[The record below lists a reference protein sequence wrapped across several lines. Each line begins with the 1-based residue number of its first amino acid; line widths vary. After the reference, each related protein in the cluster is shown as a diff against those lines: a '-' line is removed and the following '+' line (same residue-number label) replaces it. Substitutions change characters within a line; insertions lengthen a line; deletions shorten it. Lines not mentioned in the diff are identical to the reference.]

1 MRVKPIHKQIFLF
14 FVLLCGAAF
23 VLCGA
28 AVASGVAAPA
38 AEMFTVTFAT
48 DKGEFSYIDE
58 PIEPTD
64 YLVADEM
71 FTRKINAPLTEK
83 RAMMSKAVRAG
94 ASYERAVTL
103 CMPKAAETVDA
114 MERALYEPAL
124 DAEMTFDPKR
134 TPPFMIKREKNG
146 RMLDREKTFELI
158 YICAMRGAGESI
170 APPFTIVRPEVTSEK
185 LIARTYLRADFSTE
199 FASSNADRS
208 HNIALALSHVDGTVL
223 NPGDEFSFN
232 KTVGART
239 ESRGFRQAKIIMDG
253 DYVLGYGGGVCQAS
267 TTIYNA
273 ALRAG
278 LEITEVHAH
287 SLSSG
292 YVAASLDAMFNSSSA
307 DLKFKNPLSDPVFI
321 SAYAYNGTARVRI
334 FGLKSEFKIVPV
346 SVVRE
351 TVSPPEE
358 ELVADLEHKYLP
370 AEAESGD
377 RLTVRNPKDGIKSE
391 AYLEYYR
398 GTTLVRRIKIR
409 SDSYRPLRGMTVF
422 IP

>member
-1 MRVKPIHKQIFLF
+1 MRVKLIHNFICLF
-14 FVLLCGAAF
+14 FVLLCGAAISAG
-23 VLCGA
+23 GA
-28 AVASGVAAPA
+28 AVTAASAAPA
-38 AEMFTVTFAT
+38 QDVFTVTFSS
-48 DKGEFSYIDE
+48 DSGDFSYTDGY
-58 PIEPTD
+58 IEPTD
-64 YLVADEM
+64 FLVADEIYS
-71 FTRKINAPLTEK
+71 RKINAPLSEK
-83 RAMMSKAVRAG
+83 RAMMSRAVKAG

-103 CMPKAAETVDA
+103 CMPRAAETVDA
-114 MERALYEPAL
+114 MEKALYVPAR
-124 DAEMTFDPKR
+124 DAEMTFDPKGS
-134 TPPFMIKREKNG
+134 PPFTIKREKNG
-146 RMLDREKTFELI
+146 RKLDREKTFELI
-158 YICAMRGAGESI
+158 YICVLRGYGDCI
-170 APPFTIVRPEVTSEK
+170 APPLVPIKPEVTSEK
-185 LIARTYLRADFSTE
+185 LIARTYLRANFSTE
-199 FASSNADRS
+199 FSADNVDRS

-292 YVAASLDAMFNSSSA
+292 YVAASLDAMVNSSSA
-307 DLKFKNPLSDPVFI
+307 DLKFRNPLSEPVYI
-321 SAYAYNGTARVRI
+321 AARAQNGVARVRI
-334 FGLKSEFKIVPV
+334 FGLKSELKIVPV

-351 TVSPPEE
+351 TISPPEE

-370 AEAESGD
+370 VEAESGD
-377 RLTVRNPKDGIKSE
+377 KMRIRNPKDGIKSE

-398 GTTLVRRIKIR
+398 GAVLVRRIKIR
-409 SDSYRPLRGMTVF
+409 SDYYRPLRGMTVYA
-422 IP
+422 P